1 MDDTE
6 IERQSGTEAG
16 YNISFDGLH
25 PSADGVASMMG
36 AVADKFRVIKPSW
49 WRRVFL
55 REKAR
60 VFYRD
65 TELTSNPHVKRQK
78 HMFIKDGSI
87 EKGMEDLIRKNSGKI
102 AENIGRNNALLNRLN
117 NERKGKL

>member
-25 PSADGVASMMG
+25 PSREAAKTWG

-60 VFYRD
+60 VFYGD
-65 TELTSNPHVKRQK
+65 TELTSNPHVKQRK
-78 HMFIKDGSI
+78 HTPTNFCCTFT
-87 EKGMEDLIRKNSGKI
+87 EKGDL
-102 AENIGRNNALLNRLN
+102 
-117 NERKGKL
+117 